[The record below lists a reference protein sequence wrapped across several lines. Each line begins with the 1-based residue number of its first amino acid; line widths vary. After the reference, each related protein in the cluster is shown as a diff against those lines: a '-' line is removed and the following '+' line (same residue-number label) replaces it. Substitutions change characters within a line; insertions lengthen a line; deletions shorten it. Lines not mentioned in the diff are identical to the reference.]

1 MRGFLLAGVSAVA
14 FVAPAAAHHP
24 GTGGNTGSAGAI
36 YTISADTLAA
46 GGFAVGLMY
55 EYIKLGGLSDAQLI
69 SAAAQ
74 HQHVHSIGTIQ
85 SPSLGLAYGL
95 TDDLMV
101 SLRIPYVKR
110 TDIREGH
117 HEHDEDTG
125 AAINTVDFRGDS
137 AGIGDIAVLA
147 QYRFYKT
154 QATSTA
160 LLLGFRAPTGVTNRR
175 DQNGELFEAEFQPGS
190 GAFSG
195 LFGLAFSYRFA
206 PAWQFDVS
214 GLYTLTGTGTQDTNL
229 GDRFNYNMAV
239 TWRAFGAV
247 PFDPLSGD
255 IANARAH
262 DTGPTHKHGRTART
276 PANHDHD
283 HGPESTRPPWALDF
297 VLELN
302 GEWHDKQVEAG
313 VKDPNSGGNT
323 VYLSPGVRLSVNNV
337 SGFLSVGIPVANNLN
352 GLQSSPDYRVV
363 TGIAA
368 AF

>member
-1 MRGFLLAGVSAVA
+1 MRGFLLAGVCAVA
-14 FVAPAAAHHP
+14 LVGPAAAHHP

-69 SAAAQ
+69 DAASR
-74 HQHVHSIGTIQ
+74 HVHAHSIGTIQ
-85 SPSLGLAYGL
+85 SPSLALAYGV

-101 SLRIPYVKR
+101 SLRLPYVKR
-110 TDIREGH
+110 TDIREGE
-117 HEHDEDTG
+117 HEHDEITG
-125 AAINTVDFRGDS
+125 IASNSVVARGDS
-137 AGIGDIAVLA
+137 AGIGDIAFLA

-154 QATSTA
+154 QQTSTA
-160 LLLGFRAPTGVTNRR
+160 LLLGFRAPTGRTNVV

-214 GLYTLTGTGTQDTNL
+214 ALYTLVGTGVQDTDL

-239 TWRAFGAV
+239 TWRVIGAV
-247 PFDPLSGD
+247 PFDPLSGAL
-255 IANARAH
+255 ANARAH

-283 HGPESTRPPWALDF
+283 HDHGPERPPWALDL

-302 GEWHDKQVEAG
+302 GEWHDKEVTAG
-313 VKDPNSGGNT
+313 ISDPNTGGNT

-337 SGFLSVGIPVANNLN
+337 SGFVSVGIPVANNLN

-363 TGIAA
+363 TGISA

>member
-1 MRGFLLAGVSAVA
+1 
-14 FVAPAAAHHP
+14 
-24 GTGGNTGSAGAI
+24 
-36 YTISADTLAA
+36 
-46 GGFAVGLMY
+46 MY

-69 SAAAQ
+69 DAASR
-74 HQHVHSIGTIQ
+74 HVHAHSIGTIQ
-85 SPSLGLAYGL
+85 SPSLALAYGI

-101 SLRIPYVKR
+101 SLRLPYVKR

-117 HEHDEDTG
+117 HEHEDG
-125 AAINTVDFRGDS
+125 VALNSVDVRGDS

-214 GLYTLTGTGTQDTNL
+214 ALYTLVGTGVQDTDL

-239 TWRAFGAV
+239 TWRAIGAV

-262 DTGPTHKHGRTART
+262 DSGPARSRRHGHTAAT

-283 HGPESTRPPWALDF
+283 HGPESTRPPWALDL

-302 GEWHDKQVEAG
+302 GEWHDKQVTAG
-313 VKDPNSGGNT
+313 ISDPNSGGNT
-323 VYLSPGVRLSVNNV
+323 VYLSPGVRVSVNNV
-337 SGFLSVGIPVANNLN
+337 SGFVSVGIPVANNLN